1 MKYIF
6 LSCFILFSGELFAQN
21 AENRTHEQE
30 IMRWIFSQR
39 ATTDTIKLERY
50 RFRKGQLLELQKEFP
65 ENEYAFLVG
74 QLKNAPATWQ
84 AGWSEKAII
93 TEIKPDNKYFSY
105 STPLFTSDG
114 QH

>member
-6 LSCFILFSGELFAQN
+6 LLCFSLVCCPSFAQN
-21 AENRTHEQE
+21 AENRTQEQE

-39 ATTDTIKLERY
+39 ASSDTIKIERY
-50 RFRKGQLLELQKEFP
+50 RFRKGQLLELQKEFS

-84 AGWSEKAII
+84 PAFSEKAII
-93 TEIKPDNKYFSY
+93 SEIKPGNKYYCY
-105 STPLFTSDG
+105 STPLL
-114 QH
+114 